1 MQLQDWCWK
10 TVLVVDLITVSG
22 KYVVYSMSLESL
34 CDLFFEFSNE
44 DRLRM
49 LRRLKDDNLT
59 VTALSKELDL
69 TTQETSRHLS
79 RLGEAGLTI
88 KNPNGTHS
96 LTGYGELSLK
106 QINGFMFTNSHRNY
120 FQNHDL
126 SHIPEEYVS
135 RIGEL
140 NGSRYIDD
148 IMVIFHLIEEL
159 GRESEEYIYRLTD
172 RYILTAIP
180 AWELALK
187 RGVDFRLLEPRNI
200 VVPPEFDRG
209 SVIAEATRTQ
219 QFKVHVIDQVNVF
232 LALNEKRVAAIS
244 FPTNEGRMDYRG
256 FVSDDKSVH
265 KWAKDLFEYYW
276 AKSVSKGVS

>member
-1 MQLQDWCWK
+1 
-10 TVLVVDLITVSG
+10 
-22 KYVVYSMSLESL
+22 MSLESL

-49 LRRLKDDNLT
+49 LQRLMDDNLT
-59 VTALSKELDL
+59 VTALSKELEL

-79 RLGEAGLTI
+79 RLGEAGLTL
-88 KNPNGTHS
+88 KTPNGTHS

-106 QINGFMFTNSHRNY
+106 QINGFMFTNSHREY

-126 SHIPEEYVS
+126 SSIPDEYVS

-180 AWELALK
+180 AWETALK
-187 RGVDFRLLEPRNI
+187 RGVDFRLLEPRTI

-209 SVIAEATRTQ
+209 PVIRDAVINQ
-219 QFKVHVIDQVNVF
+219 QFKIRVIDEVKVF

-256 FVSDDKSVH
+256 FVSENKAVH
-265 KWAKDLFEYYW
+265 KWAKDLFEHYW
-276 AKSVSKGVS
+276 AKSVPKDVSGE

>member
-1 MQLQDWCWK
+1 
-10 TVLVVDLITVSG
+10 
-22 KYVVYSMSLESL
+22 MSLESL

-49 LRRLKDDNLT
+49 LRRLQYGNLT

-79 RLGEAGLTI
+79 RLGSTGLTI
-88 KNPNGTHS
+88 KNPDGTHS

-106 QINGFMFTNSHRNY
+106 QINGFMFTSTHKDY

-126 SHIPEEYVS
+126 SNIPEEYVS

-140 NGSRYIDD
+140 NESRYVDD

-159 GRESEEYIYRLTD
+159 GKESEEYIYRLTD

-180 AWELALK
+180 VWEEALK
-187 RGVDFRLLEPRNI
+187 RGVDFRLLEPMDL

-209 SVIAEATRTQ
+209 PVIRESVINQ
-219 QFKVHVIDQVNVF
+219 QFKIRVIDNVNVF
-232 LALNEKRVAAIS
+232 MALNEKKVAAVC
-244 FPTNEGRMDYRG
+244 FPSNEGRMDYRG
-256 FVSDDKSVH
+256 FVSEDMAVH

-276 AKSVSKGVS
+276 EKSIPKDVSSE

>member
-1 MQLQDWCWK
+1 
-10 TVLVVDLITVSG
+10 
-22 KYVVYSMSLESL
+22 MSIESL

-49 LRRLKDDNLT
+49 LRRLVDDSLT

-79 RLGEAGLTI
+79 RLGDTGLTI

-106 QINGFMFTNSHRNY
+106 QINGFMFTSSQSEY

-126 SHIPEEYVS
+126 SNIPEEFVS

-159 GRESEEYIYRLTD
+159 GRESEKYIYRLTD

-180 AWELALK
+180 AWEMALK
-187 RGVDFRLLEPRNI
+187 RGVDFKLLEPENI

-209 SVIAEATRTQ
+209 PVIRDSVIKR
-219 QFKVHVIDQVNVF
+219 QFKIRVIEKVNVF
-232 LALNEKRVAAIS
+232 MALNEKKVAAIS

-256 FVSDDKSVH
+256 FVSEDKAVH

-276 AKSVSKGVS
+276 AKSKPKDVSGE

>member
-1 MQLQDWCWK
+1 
-10 TVLVVDLITVSG
+10 
-22 KYVVYSMSLESL
+22 MSIESL

-49 LRRLKDDNLT
+49 MRRLKYDDLT
-59 VTALSKELDL
+59 VTALSKELAL

-79 RLGEAGLTI
+79 RLGDTGLTI

-106 QINGFMFTNSHRNY
+106 QINGFMFTSSHRAY

-126 SHIPEEYVS
+126 SSIPEEYVS

-172 RYILTAIP
+172 KYILTAIP
-180 AWELALK
+180 AWEVALK
-187 RGVDFRLLEPRNI
+187 RGVNFRLLEPRDI

-209 SVIAEATRTQ
+209 PVIRDSVIKQ
-219 QFKVHVIDQVNVF
+219 QFKIRVIDKVNVF
-232 LALNEKRVAAIS
+232 MALNEKRVAAVS

-276 AKSVSKGVS
+276 AKSVPKDVSGE